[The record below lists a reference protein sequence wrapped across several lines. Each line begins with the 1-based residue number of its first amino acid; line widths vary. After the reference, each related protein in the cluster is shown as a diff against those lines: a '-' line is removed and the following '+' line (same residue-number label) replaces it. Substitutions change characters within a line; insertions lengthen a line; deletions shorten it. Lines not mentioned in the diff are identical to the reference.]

1 VVLGV
6 GPRVSCLQSKR
17 FTMESHPQFL
27 TYLLSFPFLFGVSV
41 LLGSAGCL
49 RTCSG
54 PSASAPRPGS
64 HSRLLRMHFL
74 KRVFLHL
81 YFHPPWP
88 TSAVVLC
95 LVQSMLALAVK
106 ALKVQLPLWVHGGS
120 LQASLGTLKSSDSPA
135 PVEPGGL
142 CIQSMHFPHP
152 FGLVSR
158 LLMIQPLSSPAN
170 P

>member
-1 VVLGV
+1 
-6 GPRVSCLQSKR
+6 
-17 FTMESHPQFL
+17 MESHPQFL

-106 ALKVQLPLWVHGGS
+106 ALKVQLPLWVHGGQFTGFSGDTKVQRFSSFCGAWWYVHTIYALSPS
-120 LQASLGTLKSSDSPA
+120 LWIGLKVTYDSTSFFPSK
-135 PVEPGGL
+135 PLNPLQTKGL
-142 CIQSMHFPHP
+142 LF
-152 FGLVSR
+152 
-158 LLMIQPLSSPAN
+158 
-170 P
+170 